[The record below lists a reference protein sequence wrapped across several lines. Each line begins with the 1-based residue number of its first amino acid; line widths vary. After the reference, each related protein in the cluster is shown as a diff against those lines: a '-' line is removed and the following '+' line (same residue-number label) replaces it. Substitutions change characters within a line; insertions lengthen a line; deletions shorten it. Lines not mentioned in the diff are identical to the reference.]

1 MDVCEDV
8 LMGGIFSKPKA
19 PPPPDPK
26 IEENIQKREEKVARD
41 EASNRRRMAARVSSR
56 RTGGS
61 RMLMAPG
68 VYGDASRDR
77 DVATTALSNTLG
89 AGRNPRG

>member
-1 MDVCEDV
+1 
-8 LMGGIFSKPKA
+8 MGGIFSKPKA

-26 IEENIQKREEKVARD
+26 IDENLRKQEDKNKREE
-41 EASNRRRMAARVSSR
+41 VSSR
-56 RTGGS
+56 RRLAARASARRTGGT

-68 VYGDASRDR
+68 VFGETARGR
-77 DVATTALSNTLG
+77 DVANLTNTLG

>member
-1 MDVCEDV
+1 MDVREDV

-19 PPPPDPK
+19 PPPPDPEVEEK
-26 IEENIQKREEKVARD
+26 IKKREDAVARD
-41 EASNRRRMAARVSSR
+41 EASSRRRLAARISAR

-61 RMLMAPG
+61 RLLMAPG

-77 DVATTALSNTLG
+77 DVASNALSNTLG

>member
-1 MDVCEDV
+1 MA
-8 LMGGIFSKPKA
+8 GIFSKPKA
-19 PPPPDPK
+19 EVEPK
-26 IEENIQKREEKVARD
+26 IDESLRKQEDKNKRED
-41 EASNRRRMAARVSSR
+41 ASSRRRLAARASAR

-68 VYGDASRDR
+68 VFGEAAQGR
-77 DVATTALSNTLG
+77 DVANLSNTLG

>member
-1 MDVCEDV
+1 
-8 LMGGIFSKPKA
+8 MGGIFSKPKA
-19 PPPPDPK
+19 PPPPDPEVEEK
-26 IEENIQKREEKVARD
+26 IEKREERAARD
-41 EASNRRRMAARVSSR
+41 EASSRRRLAARISAR

-61 RMLMAPG
+61 RLLMAPG

-77 DVATTALSNTLG
+77 DVATNALSNTLG